1 MCHVQRASCD
11 MQCVTFIVPIASS
24 GGPSKRPC
32 LMGGHS
38 SASWEAQL
46 SLMGGTAQPHGR
58 HSSVSWEARSLD
70 HAKGQRQRQRRA
82 ACTVVTSV
90 QLVWLD
96 ALGGSAALTEAL
108 LDALHDALR
117 AKLAA
122 LWVTPAAAAPCGP
135 TPRYTCA

>member
-1 MCHVQRASCD
+1 
-11 MQCVTFIVPIASS
+11 
-24 GGPSKRPC
+24 
-32 LMGGHS
+32 MG
-38 SASWEAQL
+38 
-46 SLMGGTAQPHGR
+46 GR

-70 HAKGQRQRQRRA
+70 HAKGQRQGSGRA
-82 ACTVVTSV
+82 AVTSV

-96 ALGGSAALTEAL
+96 ALGGSTALTEAL

-122 LWVTPAAAAPCGP
+122 LWVNPAAAAPCGP

>member
-1 MCHVQRASCD
+1 LITPRG
-11 MQCVTFIVPIASS
+11 S
-24 GGPSKRPC
+24 GSGS
-32 LMGGHS
+32 G
-38 SASWEAQL
+38 
-46 SLMGGTAQPHGR
+46 
-58 HSSVSWEARSLD
+58 
-70 HAKGQRQRQRRA
+70 RA

-96 ALGGSAALTEAL
+96 ALGGSTALTEAL

-122 LWVTPAAAAPCGP
+122 LWVTPAAAAAPCGP

>member
-1 MCHVQRASCD
+1 MCHVQCASCD

-32 LMGGHS
+32 LMGGR
-38 SASWEAQL
+38 AQL
-46 SLMGGTAQPHGR
+46 SLMGGTVG
-58 HSSVSWEARSLD
+58 SGS
-70 HAKGQRQRQRRA
+70 GRA
-82 ACTVVTSV
+82 ACTVVMSV

-122 LWVTPAAAAPCGP
+122 LWVTPVAAPPCSPQGV
-135 TPRYTCA
+135 CACDHTVKVGCACDQ